1 MSAEVVRLSSETL
14 QAEVDELRQE
24 LKDFSNSKD
33 EYLATYR
40 AKARKLNDTV
50 DAKAAELVAAEAV
63 EQMSDAERQ
72 AIGVELAKMGDG

>member
-1 MSAEVVRLSSETL
+1 MSAETL

-24 LKDFSNSKD
+24 LKDLSNSKD
-33 EYLATYR
+33 QYLVDHKN
-40 AKARKLNDTV
+40 KARKLTDTV

-72 AIGVELAKMGDG
+72 AIGAELVKMGDG